1 VKPNR
6 IQRKI
11 YPTKSAHTSLS
22 PMLDALEKRRR
33 EKEAAINKNRKL
45 ERKIKN
51 ELYLPVRR
59 RLMPV

>member
-1 VKPNR
+1 
-6 IQRKI
+6 
-11 YPTKSAHTSLS
+11 
-22 PMLDALEKRRR
+22 MLDALEKRRR

-45 ERKIKN
+45 ERNIKN